1 MSKEAILEKLRADAD
16 KILRACLDAADPAEA
31 VKRFVSLQEDNRLV
45 CPDFQIQLN
54 DVDRIVLVG
63 AGKGSAPMAKAI
75 EDLLDDR
82 LAGGAICV
90 KYGHGIP
97 LKKVEVIEAGHPVP
111 DEAGREAV
119 SKIIGILES
128 AGPKDL
134 VISCISGGGSA
145 LMPAP
150 AAGISLGDKQEITQ
164 QLLAVGA
171 NIYEINAVRKH
182 LSDAKGGNLMRRA
195 YPAFVINLMLSDV
208 IGEDPG
214 TIASGPFAPD
224 SSTFQD
230 ALDILDRYGLKSKA
244 PTAIAARIRNGAAGK
259 VPETPKHGDPIFSKV
274 RNIVVGSNI
283 LSLYAGRSKA
293 EELGYKALILS
304 SSIQGDT
311 TEAALFHWALA
322 KEVRT
327 TGNPIR
333 PPACLLSGGET
344 TVVLKGN
351 GRGGRNQEFALSLV
365 RKAAEVPRALFVS
378 AATDGTDGPTD
389 AAGAVVDS
397 LSLERAVEAGLN
409 PDAFLKNND
418 SYTFF
423 EKLGDLIIT
432 GPTRT
437 NVMDVRIV
445 LVAEFPPIA

>member
-1 MSKEAILEKLRADAD
+1 MSKDAILEKLRADAD

-31 VKRFVSLQEDNRLV
+31 VKRVVSLTEDNRLE

-75 EDLLDDR
+75 EDLLGDR

-97 LKKVEVIEAGHPVP
+97 LQKVEVIEAGHPVP

-145 LMPAP
+145 LLPAP

-208 IGEDPG
+208 IGDDPG

-224 SSTFQD
+224 SSTFQE
-230 ALDILDRYGLKSKA
+230 AQDILDRYGLTSKG
-244 PTAIAARIRNGAAGK
+244 PTAITARIRNGAAGK
-259 VPETPKHGDPIFSKV
+259 VPETPKHGDPIFNKV
-274 RNIVVGSNI
+274 RNIVVGSNV

-293 EELGYKALILS
+293 EETW
-304 SSIQGDT
+304 IQ
-311 TEAALFHWALA
+311 ESHSLFLD
-322 KEVRT
+322 
-327 TGNPIR
+327 P
-333 PPACLLSGGET
+333 
-344 TVVLKGN
+344 
-351 GRGGRNQEFALSLV
+351 RGHL
-365 RKAAEVPRALFVS
+365 
-378 AATDGTDGPTD
+378 
-389 AAGAVVDS
+389 
-397 LSLERAVEAGLN
+397 
-409 PDAFLKNND
+409 
-418 SYTFF
+418 
-423 EKLGDLIIT
+423 
-432 GPTRT
+432 
-437 NVMDVRIV
+437 
-445 LVAEFPPIA
+445 

>member
-1 MSKEAILEKLRADAD
+1 MPKDAILEKLRADAD
-16 KILRACLDAADPAEA
+16 KILKACLEAADPASA
-31 VKRFVSLQEDNRLV
+31 VKRFVSLQGDNLLV
-45 CPDFQIQLN
+45 CADFKIPLN
-54 DVDRIVLVG
+54 DVGRIILVG
-63 AGKGSAPMAKAI
+63 AGKGSAPMAQAI
-75 EDLLDDR
+75 EDLLGER

-97 LKKVEVIEAGHPVP
+97 MKKVEVIEAGHPVP
-111 DEAGREAV
+111 DEAGRKAAN
-119 SKIIGILES
+119 KIIGILES
-128 AGPKDL
+128 AGPEDL

-150 AAGISLGDKQEITQ
+150 AVGISLGDKQELTQ

-171 NIYEINAVRKH
+171 DIYEINAVRKH
-182 LSDAKGGNLMRRA
+182 LSDSKGGNLMRRA
-195 YPAFVINLMLSDV
+195 YPALVINLMLSDV
-208 IGEDPG
+208 IGDDPG

-224 SSTFQD
+224 RSTFRE
-230 ALDILDRYGLKSKA
+230 ALDILERYGLMGKA
-244 PTAIAARIRNGAAGK
+244 PAAIEERIRDGAAGK
-259 VPETPKHGDPIFSKV
+259 VPETPKHGDPIFKRV

-293 EELGYKALILS
+293 EELGYKSLILS

-311 TEAALFHWALA
+311 SEAAVFHWALA
-322 KEVRT
+322 KELRT
-327 TGNPIR
+327 TGNPLQ

-344 TVVLKGN
+344 TVFLKGN
-351 GRGGRNQEFALSLV
+351 GRGGRNQEFVLSLV
-365 RKAAEVPRALFVS
+365 RKAAELPRSLFIS

-397 LSLERAVEAGLN
+397 HTLERASEAGLD
-409 PDAFLKNND
+409 PDVFLKNND

-423 EKLGDLIIT
+423 KKLRDLIIT

-437 NVMDVRIV
+437 NVMDIRII
-445 LVAEFPPIA
+445 LASE